1 MKTSLV
7 LPIAALALALVIATA
22 SPMGTTHAQE
32 NQIYGREL
40 MTEQERTEF
49 RLRLQGAVSDEERQ
63 QIRWEHRIR
72 MQGRAKERG
81 VTLPD
86 EPPMFGM
93 QQQPRRGGG
102 GQGRGRLPQGDGG
115 GRRGG

>member
-7 LPIAALALALVIATA
+7 LPIATLGLALVIAATG
-22 SPMGTTHAQE
+22 PMGSAHAQE
-32 NQIYGREL
+32 KQIYGHEL

-49 RLRLQGAVSDEERQ
+49 RSRLQGAASDEERQ
-63 QIRWEHRIR
+63 QIRWEHRMR
-72 MQGRAKERG
+72 MEGRAKERG

-86 EPPMFGM
+86 EPPRFGM

-102 GQGRGRLPQGDGG
+102 GQGRHRLPHGGGG